1 MIELEIPEAA
11 FNAGAQ
17 AENSDDSISLAAPLI
32 VAAELRRL
40 IAKGETNAGYL
51 RLRADELEQITS
63 KQHS

>member
-11 FNAGAQ
+11 FDAGAQ

-40 IAKGETNAGYL
+40 APQLGPMSRDIIYT
-51 RLRADELEQITS
+51 RANELDPQAS
-63 KQHS
+63 